1 MRASTTLVSHMA
13 RTRFRYIKTLAVGTC
28 ALFRAACSS
37 SLASQS
43 IGLSF
48 TQSCLAF
55 DQS

>member
-13 RTRFRYIKTLAVGTC
+13 RTRYHYIKTLAVGTC

-43 IGLSF
+43 IGLSL